1 MFMSSDHTWLED
13 VSQSYHWS
21 HVTCVLNHKRPRGLV
36 TNLCWHWQ
44 FQRSH
49 FLSHREE
56 AGKTSDTTLQAELS
70 AVSALRQR
78 LQEGVERNQ
87 QLHRSLLGHT
97 GRHADQFT
105 SGEYSHWLTHC
116 LTSGECSHWRT
127 HSSYFTSVEW
137 SHWQIHY
144 LISAECTGIN
154 MPSISLLVSVHTWL
168 SHLWWVFSLTDCHFW
183 WVFTLS
189 VLVSVH
195 ADWLSHFWWVFT
207 LTGCNTSGECSHWL
221 SHFWWVFSLSL
232 LIDSYTSGDVHTDWL
247 SLLVSVHT
255 DWPTASFHVSAHTD
269 LTVTS
274 VTSDRLTSFFDTQMT
289 LTSGECSC
297 CLTHQP
303 SHCW

>member
-13 VSQSYHWS
+13 VSQSCHWS

-87 QLHRSLLGHT
+87 QLHRSLLEHT
-97 GRHADQFT
+97 GRHTDQFT

-144 LISAECTGIN
+144 LISAECLYWHQHAVHLTAGERSH
-154 MPSISLLVSVHTWL
+154 MTFSLMVSVLTDWLSLLVSVYT
-168 SHLWWVFSLTDCHFW
+168 
-183 WVFTLS
+183 
-189 VLVSVH
+189 VS
-195 ADWLSHFWWVFT
+195 
-207 LTGCNTSGECSHWL
+207 SGECSRWL
-221 SHFWWVFSLSL
+221 
-232 LIDSYTSGDVHTDWL
+232 TL

-255 DWPTASFHVSAHTD
+255 DW
-269 LTVTS
+269 
-274 VTSDRLTSFFDTQMT
+274 M
-289 LTSGECSC
+289 
-297 CLTHQP
+297 
-303 SHCW
+303 